1 MKFGAFI
8 ITFERSE
15 ILQKTIDKLLSQ
27 TYPPEKILVVDN
39 SITTTTKEYF
49 EDHKSE
55 QIEYYSMGYNS
66 GPAGA
71 AEFALR
77 HLTNLGFDWIF
88 WGDDDD
94 PPKDNGIFE
103 TLLKLATHNDKVGIV
118 GSLGGKFIESRA
130 RTRGFYNKE
139 LNGIVDADF
148 VAGGKMMIVNSEVV
162 KKNILPTKKLFF
174 GFEELDFC
182 LRIKD
187 AGFRIIFDGEKIKEL
202 RKMDGNDGPN
212 YKWKGNSFGKKDMLW
227 RNYYSTRNML
237 YILKSRKIY
246 DGYIFFLFKSIIK
259 IPMAYKYGFN
269 YGISATKVY
278 VKSIWHH
285 LNGTYGFQKK

>member
-1 MKFGAFI
+1 M
-8 ITFERSE
+8 TFERTE
-15 ILQKTIDKLLSQ
+15 ILQSTINKLLAQ

-39 SITTTTKEYF
+39 SLTTTTKEYF
-49 EDHKSE
+49 ENNKSE
-55 QIEYYSMGYNS
+55 QVEYYYMGYNS

-71 AEFALR
+71 AAFALQY
-77 HLTNLGFDWIF
+77 LSDLGFGWIF

-94 PPKDNGIFE
+94 PPKENRTFE
-103 TLLKLATHNDKVGIV
+103 NLIKLATHYDNVGIM
-118 GSLGGKFIESRA
+118 GSLGGKFIESNA

-148 VAGGKMMIVNSEVV
+148 VAGNKMMIVNSEVV
-162 KKNILPTKKLFF
+162 KRNILPTKKLFF

-182 LRIKD
+182 LRVKD
-187 AGFRIIFDGEKIKEL
+187 AGFRIIFDGEKIKES
-202 RKMDGNDGPN
+202 RKMDGNVALN
-212 YKWKGNSFGKKDMLW
+212 YKWKGNSFGNIEMLW

-259 IPMAYKYGFN
+259 IPLAYKYGLN
-269 YGISATKVY
+269 YGFSATKVY

-285 LNGTYGFQKK
+285 LKGTYGFHKN